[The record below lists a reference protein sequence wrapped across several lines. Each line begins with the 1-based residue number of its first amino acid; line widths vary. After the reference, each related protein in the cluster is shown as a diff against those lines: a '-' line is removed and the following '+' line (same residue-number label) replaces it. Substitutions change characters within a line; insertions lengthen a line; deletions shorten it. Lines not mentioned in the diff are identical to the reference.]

1 MDYEYD
7 SDEEE
12 NDENKLSE
20 STGEPLAKR
29 AAAETA
35 PLESQPDTHEQTP
48 LANTE
53 SKSGENMIVDTNE
66 VENMSPANGETHDQ
80 ADNEA
85 SAAHHDTNDS
95 TEAAQADAQCVSST
109 KEEMQDDPNLNHKE
123 NEKGNYYLLKLVEL
137 NYWDL
142 IYQFLVK
149 KIPMKHPL

>member
-29 AAAETA
+29 VAAEVT
-35 PLESQPDTHEQTP
+35 PLETQPETHEQTP
-48 LANTE
+48 QDENTE
-53 SKSGENMIVDTNE
+53 QKSGENMIVDTNE
-66 VENMSPANGETHDQ
+66 VENMSPANGDTHEDQ

-85 SAAHHDTNDS
+85 SAVSNHETNDS
-95 TEAAQADAQCVSST
+95 TEVAPTEAQCVSST

-123 NEKGNYYLLKLVEL
+123 NEKGNYFIDL
-137 NYWDL
+137 NQRYWGFNWFW
-142 IYQFLVK
+142 IC
-149 KIPMKHPL
+149 